1 MIKEVLGQMYEACHN
16 SYGESNDFQVARIF
30 FGTDDNNEAEEILN
44 AAVTAETEAA
54 FKSGFYAAVSLL
66 MGGVK

>member
-30 FGTDDNNEAEEILN
+30 FWH
-44 AAVTAETEAA
+44 
-54 FKSGFYAAVSLL
+54 
-66 MGGVK
+66 